1 MANMAHHA
9 LLQLS
14 GSKGIGRFVLF
25 KGLKYTVLVK
35 PTVYGN
41 PVLSVQGIYFLE
53 QMECAAH
60 VRDED
65 DLSQSEL
72 EYILDN
78 YLFEFAKQHPET
90 RMTFRAAEG
99 IFWQEGDLSSMYNS
113 ADQML
118 TETLALDQLNDASVL
133 QIDALDPADNI
144 DLDHWDIGANYAK
157 AVLAEYVENISKLL
171 QKKVLV
177 KVMPSEERDGYFGKL
192 RVVRPQAPYIDV
204 FQATALEDVDPSSL
218 GATHN
223 DDVPTS
229 FRLSD
234 TATYGCE
241 TELAVEKITATKTC
255 APILLSH
262 FFSGVKETNPLK
274 AYLAYYNVLEYYFE
288 EAPALLSKNAR
299 TELEQLKCVMEL
311 LTTEAGVAAKLTS
324 IDPDIRFAIASPLLP
339 SVGPAILGVDLAQ
352 PSLRGE
358 FARRLYEIR
367 CAVVHSKKTRRGS
380 PASGLEPYTAAAK
393 SVSVGIEI
401 VRWLAILCIEK
412 DHELANPSH
421 P

>member
-1 MANMAHHA
+1 MAHHA

-14 GSKGIGRFVLF
+14 GSKDIGRCVLF
-25 KGLKYTVLVK
+25 KGLKCTVLVK

-53 QMECAAH
+53 QMECVAH

-65 DLSQSEL
+65 ELSQSEL

-90 RMTFRAAEG
+90 HMTFRVAEG
-99 IFWQEGDLSSMYNS
+99 MFWQDDLSSMYQS

-118 TETLALDQLNDASVL
+118 TETLALDQLNDTSVL

-144 DLDHWDIGANYAK
+144 DLNDWDIGVNYAK
-157 AVLAEYVENISKLL
+157 AVLAEYVENISTLL

-177 KVMPSEERDGYFGKL
+177 KVTPSEERDGYFGKL

-204 FQATALEDVDPSSL
+204 FQATALENVDPSSL

-229 FRLSD
+229 LRLSD
-234 TATYGCE
+234 SATYGCE
-241 TELAVEKITATKTC
+241 TELDVEKITATKTY

-274 AYLAYYNVLEYYFE
+274 AYLAYYNILEYYFE

-311 LTTEAGVAAKLTS
+311 LTTEADVAAKLTS

-358 FARRLYEIR
+358 FARWLYEIR

-380 PASGLEPYTAAAK
+380 PASGFEPYTEAAK
-393 SVSVGIEI
+393 SASVGIEI

-412 DHELANPSH
+412 DHDLANPSH

>member
-1 MANMAHHA
+1 MAHNA

-14 GSKGIGRFVLF
+14 GSKGIGRLVVF

-60 VRDED
+60 VRDKD
-65 DLSQSEL
+65 DLSQSESEL

-90 RMTFRAAEG
+90 RMTFRIAEG
-99 IFWQEGDLSSMYNS
+99 MFWQDDLSSMYHS
-113 ADQML
+113 ADHML
-118 TETLALDQLNDASVL
+118 TETLALDQLNDRSVL
-133 QIDALDPADNI
+133 QIDALDPGDNI
-144 DLDHWDIGANYAK
+144 DLNDWDIGVNYAK
-157 AVLAEYVENISKLL
+157 AVLAKYVENISTLL

-204 FQATALEDVDPSSL
+204 FQATALDNVDPSSL

-223 DDVPTS
+223 DDIPTR

-234 TATYGCE
+234 SATYGCE
-241 TELAVEKITATKTC
+241 TELAVEKITATKTYT
-255 APILLSH
+255 PILLSH

-299 TELEQLKCVMEL
+299 TELEQLRCVMEL
-311 LTTEAGVAAKLTS
+311 LTTEADVAAKLAST
-324 IDPDIRFAIASPLLP
+324 DPDTRFAIASPLLP
-339 SVGPAILGVDLAQ
+339 SVGPAIRGVDLAQ

-358 FARRLYEIR
+358 FARWLYEIR

-380 PASGLEPYTAAAK
+380 PASGFEPYTAAAE
-393 SVSVGIEI
+393 SVSVGIDI

-412 DHELANPSH
+412 DHGLANPSH

>member
-1 MANMAHHA
+1 MAHHA

-53 QMECAAH
+53 QMKCATH

-65 DLSQSEL
+65 ALSESEL

-90 RMTFRAAEG
+90 RMTFRVAEG
-99 IFWQEGDLSSMYNS
+99 IFWQDDLSSMYNS

-118 TETLALDQLNDASVL
+118 TGTLALDQLNDTSVL
-133 QIDALDPADNI
+133 QIDALDPADKI
-144 DLDHWDIGANYAK
+144 DLNEWDIGANYAK
-157 AVLAEYVENISKLL
+157 AVLAEYVENISTLL

-177 KVMPSEERDGYFGKL
+177 NVMPSEERDGYFGKL
-192 RVVRPQAPYIDV
+192 RVVRPQAPYIDL
-204 FQATALEDVDPSSL
+204 FQATALENVDPCSL

-229 FRLSD
+229 FRLLDS
-234 TATYGCE
+234 ATYGCE
-241 TELAVEKITATKTC
+241 TELAVEKVTATKTY

-274 AYLAYYNVLEYYFE
+274 AYLAYYNILEYYFE

-339 SVGPAILGVDLAQ
+339 SVGPAILGVDIAQ

-358 FARRLYEIR
+358 FARWLYEIR

-380 PASGLEPYTAAAK
+380 PASGFEPYTAAAK
-393 SVSVGIEI
+393 SVSVGLEI

-412 DHELANPSH
+412 DHDLANPSH

>member
-1 MANMAHHA
+1 MAYNA

-65 DLSQSEL
+65 ELSQSEV

-90 RMTFRAAEG
+90 RMTFRADEG
-99 IFWQEGDLSSMYNS
+99 MFWQEGDLSSLYHS

-118 TETLALDQLNDASVL
+118 TETLALDQLNDKSVL

-144 DLDHWDIGANYAK
+144 DLNDWDIGANYAK
-157 AVLAEYVENISKLL
+157 AVLAEYVENISTLL

-177 KVMPSEERDGYFGKL
+177 KVIPSEERDGYFGKL
-192 RVVRPQAPYIDV
+192 RVVRPQARYIDV
-204 FQATALEDVDPSSL
+204 FQATALENVDPSSL

-229 FRLSD
+229 FRLSAS
-234 TATYGCE
+234 ATYGCE
-241 TELAVEKITATKTC
+241 TELAVEKITATKTYT
-255 APILLSH
+255 PILLSH
-262 FFSGVKETNPLK
+262 FFSGVKEPNPLK
-274 AYLAYYNVLEYYFE
+274 AYLAYYNILEYYFE

-324 IDPDIRFAIASPLLP
+324 IDPEIRFAIASPLLP

-352 PSLRGE
+352 RSLRGE
-358 FARRLYEIR
+358 FARWLYEIR
-367 CAVVHSKKTRRGS
+367 CAVVHSKKTRRGA
-380 PASGLEPYTAAAK
+380 PASSFEPYTAAAK

-412 DHELANPSH
+412 DHDLANPSH

>member
-1 MANMAHHA
+1 MGHHA

-65 DLSQSEL
+65 DLSQSESEL

-90 RMTFRAAEG
+90 RMTFRVAEG
-99 IFWQEGDLSSMYNS
+99 MFWQDDLSSMYHS
-113 ADQML
+113 ADHML
-118 TETLALDQLNDASVL
+118 TETLALDQLNDTSVL

-144 DLDHWDIGANYAK
+144 DLNEWDIGANYAK
-157 AVLAEYVENISKLL
+157 AVLAEYVENISTLL

-177 KVMPSEERDGYFGKL
+177 KVVPSEERDGYFGKL
-192 RVVRPQAPYIDV
+192 RVVKPQAPYIDV
-204 FQATALEDVDPSSL
+204 FQATALENVDPSSL

-234 TATYGCE
+234 SATYGCE
-241 TELAVEKITATKTC
+241 PELHVEKITATKTYT
-255 APILLSH
+255 PILLSH

-274 AYLAYYNVLEYYFE
+274 AYLAYYNILEYYFE
-288 EAPALLSKNAR
+288 EAPALLSRNVR

-311 LTTEAGVAAKLTS
+311 LTTEAEVAAKLTS

-358 FARRLYEIR
+358 LARWLYEIR

-380 PASGLEPYTAAAK
+380 PASGFEPYTAAAN
-393 SVSVGIEI
+393 SVSVGVEI
-401 VRWLAILCIEK
+401 ARWLAILCIEK
-412 DHELANPSH
+412 DHDLANPSH
-421 P
+421 S

>member
-1 MANMAHHA
+1 MAHHA

-14 GSKGIGRFVLF
+14 GSRGIGRFVLF

-35 PTVYGN
+35 PTLYGN
-41 PVLSVQGIYFLE
+41 PVLSVQGIYFLK

-60 VRDED
+60 VCDED
-65 DLSQSEL
+65 DLSQSDL

-78 YLFEFAKQHPET
+78 YLYEFAKQHPET
-90 RMTFRAAEG
+90 RVTSRIAEG
-99 IFWQEGDLSSMYNS
+99 MFWQDDLSSMYHS

-118 TETLALDQLNDASVL
+118 SETLALDQRNDRSVL

-144 DLDHWDIGANYAK
+144 DLSDWDIGVNCAK
-157 AVLAEYVENISKLL
+157 AVLAEYVANISTLL

-192 RVVRPQAPYIDV
+192 RVVRTQAPYMDV
-204 FQATALEDVDPSSL
+204 FQATALENVDPSSL
-218 GATHN
+218 GTTRN
-223 DDVPTS
+223 DDLPTS

-234 TATYGCE
+234 SATYGCE
-241 TELAVEKITATKTC
+241 TKLEVEKITATKTY

-274 AYLAYYNVLEYYFE
+274 AYLAYYNILEYYFE
-288 EAPALLSKNAR
+288 EAPALLSINAR
-299 TELEQLKCVMEL
+299 TELEQLKCVIAL
-311 LTTEAGVAAKLTS
+311 LTTEADVAAKLTS
-324 IDPDIRFAIASPLLP
+324 IDPDMRFAIASPLLP

-352 PSLRGE
+352 RSLRGE
-358 FARRLYEIR
+358 FGRWLYEIR

-380 PASGLEPYTAAAK
+380 PASCFEPYTAAAK

-412 DHELANPSH
+412 DHDLANPSH

>member
-1 MANMAHHA
+1 MAHNA

-14 GSKGIGRFVLF
+14 GSEGIGRLILF
-25 KGLKYTVLVK
+25 EGLTYAVLVK

-41 PVLSVQGIYFLE
+41 PVLAAQAIYFLE
-53 QMECAAH
+53 QMESVAH
-60 VRDED
+60 VRHEQN
-65 DLSQSEL
+65 LSPSEL

-90 RMTFRAAEG
+90 RMTFRITEG
-99 IFWQEGDLSSMYNS
+99 KFWEDDWSSMYNS

-118 TETLALDQLNDASVL
+118 TLTLALDQLNDASVL
-133 QIDALDPADNI
+133 QIDALDSADNI
-144 DLDHWDIGANYAK
+144 DLNHWDIGVNYAK
-157 AVLAEYVENISKLL
+157 PILAEYVENISTLL
-171 QKKVLV
+171 HKKVVV
-177 KVMPSEERDGYFGKL
+177 KVLPSEGRDGYFGKL
-192 RVVRPQAPYIDV
+192 RVVEPQAPYIDF
-204 FQATALEDVDPSSL
+204 FQAAALEDVDPLSL
-218 GATHN
+218 GANCN
-223 DDVPTS
+223 DDVPAS
-229 FRLSD
+229 FRLLDS
-234 TATYGCE
+234 ATYGCE
-241 TELAVEKITATKTC
+241 TELDIEKIIATKYY

-262 FFSGVKETNPLK
+262 FFSGVKEMNPLK

-311 LTTEAGVAAKLTS
+311 LTTEADVAAKLTS

-358 FARRLYEIR
+358 FATWLYEIR

-380 PASGLEPYTAAAK
+380 PASGFEPYTAAAK

-401 VRWLAILCIEK
+401 VRMACDPLHRER
-412 DHELANPSH
+412 P
-421 P
+421 

>member
-1 MANMAHHA
+1 MAHH
-9 LLQLS
+9 LLVQLS
-14 GSKGIGRFVLF
+14 GGKGIGRLVLF

-65 DLSQSEL
+65 ELSQSEL

-78 YLFEFAKQHPET
+78 YLFEFAKKHPET
-90 RMTFRAAEG
+90 RVTSRIAKGM
-99 IFWQEGDLSSMYNS
+99 FWQEGDSSSMYNW

-118 TETLALDQLNDASVL
+118 TETLALDQLNDTSVL
-133 QIDALDPADNI
+133 QIDALDPTDNI
-144 DLDHWDIGANYAK
+144 DLNDWAIGANYAK
-157 AVLAEYVENISKLL
+157 AVLAEYVEKISALL
-171 QKKVLV
+171 QKKVHV
-177 KVMPSEERDGYFGKL
+177 EVMPSEERDGYFGKL

-234 TATYGCE
+234 SATYGCE
-241 TELAVEKITATKTC
+241 TELAVEKITATKTY

-288 EAPALLSKNAR
+288 EAPALLSRGAR

-311 LTTEAGVAAKLTS
+311 LTTEAGVAAKLMS
-324 IDPDIRFAIASPLLP
+324 IDPDIRFAIASPLRP

-358 FARRLYEIR
+358 FARWLYEIR

-380 PASGLEPYTAAAK
+380 PASSFEPYTAAAE

-401 VRWLAILCIEK
+401 IKWLAILCIEK
-412 DHELANPSH
+412 DHDLANPSH

>member
-1 MANMAHHA
+1 MAHHA
-9 LLQLS
+9 LVQLS
-14 GSKGIGRFVLF
+14 GSKGLARFVLF

-35 PTVYGN
+35 PTLDGN
-41 PVLSVQGIYFLE
+41 PVLSVQGIYFLS

-60 VRDED
+60 VSHKD
-65 DLSQSEL
+65 DLSQSEV

-90 RMTFRAAEG
+90 RVTSRVAEEL
-99 IFWQEGDLSSMYNS
+99 FWEDELSSMYNW

-118 TETLALDQLNDASVL
+118 TETLVLDRVNDTSVL
-133 QIDALDPADNI
+133 QIDALDPTDTI
-144 DLDHWDIGANYAK
+144 DLSDWDIGVNYAK
-157 AVLAEYVENISKLL
+157 AVLAKYVENISALL
-171 QKKVLV
+171 QKKVYV
-177 KVMPSEERDGYFGKL
+177 KVLPSEERDGYFGKL
-192 RVVRPQAPYIDV
+192 RVVRPQALCIDV
-204 FQATALEDVDPSSL
+204 FQATALENVDPSSL
-218 GATHN
+218 GAIH

-234 TATYGCE
+234 STTYGCE
-241 TELAVEKITATKTC
+241 TELPVEKITASKTY

-274 AYLAYYNVLEYYFE
+274 AYLAYYNILEYYFE
-288 EAPALLSKNAR
+288 EATALLSRNAR
-299 TELEQLKCVMEL
+299 TELEQLRCVMEL
-311 LTTEAGVAAKLTS
+311 LTTEADLAAKLTS
-324 IDPDIRFAIASPLLP
+324 IDPDIRSAIASPLLP

-352 PSLRGE
+352 RSLRGE
-358 FARRLYEIR
+358 FARWLYEIR

-380 PASGLEPYTAAAK
+380 PASGFEPYTAAAK

-412 DHELANPSH
+412 DHDLANPSH

>member
-1 MANMAHHA
+1 MAHHA

-53 QMECAAH
+53 QMKCATH

-65 DLSQSEL
+65 ALSESEL

-90 RMTFRAAEG
+90 RMAFRVAEG
-99 IFWQEGDLSSMYNS
+99 VFWQDDLSSMYHS

-118 TETLALDQLNDASVL
+118 TETLALDQLNDKSVL

-144 DLDHWDIGANYAK
+144 DLNDWDIGANYAK
-157 AVLAEYVENISKLL
+157 AVLAEYVENISTLL

-192 RVVRPQAPYIDV
+192 RVVRPQALCIDV
-204 FQATALEDVDPSSL
+204 FQATALENVDPSSL

-229 FRLSD
+229 FRLADS
-234 TATYGCE
+234 ATYGCE
-241 TELAVEKITATKTC
+241 TELVVEKITATKTY

-274 AYLAYYNVLEYYFE
+274 AYLAYYNILEYYFE
-288 EAPALLSKNAR
+288 EAPTLLSKNAR

-324 IDPDIRFAIASPLLP
+324 IDLIYALQLLP
-339 SVGPAILGVDLAQ
+339 LCFRLSDL
-352 PSLRGE
+352 PSLE
-358 FARRLYEIR
+358 WI
-367 CAVVHSKKTRRGS
+367 
-380 PASGLEPYTAAAK
+380 
-393 SVSVGIEI
+393 
-401 VRWLAILCIEK
+401 
-412 DHELANPSH
+412 
-421 P
+421 

>member
-1 MANMAHHA
+1 MAHHA

-25 KGLKYTVLVK
+25 NGLKYTILVK

-65 DLSQSEL
+65 NLSQSESEL

-90 RMTFRAAEG
+90 RMTFRVAEG
-99 IFWQEGDLSSMYNS
+99 MFWQDDLSSMYNS
-113 ADQML
+113 ADHML
-118 TETLALDQLNDASVL
+118 TETLALDQRNDTSVL

-144 DLDHWDIGANYAK
+144 DLIDWDIGANYAK
-157 AVLAEYVENISKLL
+157 AVLAEYVENISTLL

-177 KVMPSEERDGYFGKL
+177 KVVPSEERDGYFGKL
-192 RVVRPQAPYIDV
+192 RVVKPQAPYIDV
-204 FQATALEDVDPSSL
+204 FQATALENVDPSLL
-218 GATHN
+218 GATDD

-234 TATYGCE
+234 SATYGCE
-241 TELAVEKITATKTC
+241 PELHVEKITATKTYT
-255 APILLSH
+255 PILLSH

-274 AYLAYYNVLEYYFE
+274 AYLAYYNILEYYFE

-311 LTTEAGVAAKLTS
+311 LTTEAEVAAKLTS
-324 IDPDIRFAIASPLLP
+324 INPDIRFAIASPLLP

-358 FARRLYEIR
+358 LARWLYEIR

-380 PASGLEPYTAAAK
+380 PASGFEPYTAAAN
-393 SVSVGIEI
+393 SVSVGVEI
-401 VRWLAILCIEK
+401 ARWLAILCIEK
-412 DHELANPSH
+412 DHDLANPSH
-421 P
+421 S

>member
-1 MANMAHHA
+1 MAHHA

-53 QMECAAH
+53 QMKCATH

-65 DLSQSEL
+65 ALSESEL

-90 RMTFRAAEG
+90 RMTFRVAEG
-99 IFWQEGDLSSMYNS
+99 IFWQDDLSSMYNS

-118 TETLALDQLNDASVL
+118 TGTLALDQLNDTSVL
-133 QIDALDPADNI
+133 QIDALDPADKI
-144 DLDHWDIGANYAK
+144 DLNEWDIGANYAK
-157 AVLAEYVENISKLL
+157 AVLAEYVENISTLL

-177 KVMPSEERDGYFGKL
+177 NVMPSEERDGYFGKL

-204 FQATALEDVDPSSL
+204 FQATALENVDPCSL

-229 FRLSD
+229 FRLLDS
-234 TATYGCE
+234 ATYGCE
-241 TELAVEKITATKTC
+241 TELAVEKVTATKTY

-274 AYLAYYNVLEYYFE
+274 AYLAYYNILEYYFE

-324 IDPDIRFAIASPLLP
+324 IDPDIRFAIACPLLP

-358 FARRLYEIR
+358 FARWLYEIR

-380 PASGLEPYTAAAK
+380 PVSGFEPYTAAAK

-412 DHELANPSH
+412 DHDLANPSQ

>member
-1 MANMAHHA
+1 MAHHA

-60 VRDED
+60 VRDEN

-90 RMTFRAAEG
+90 RMTYRVAEG
-99 IFWQEGDLSSMYNS
+99 MFWQDDLSSMYNS

-118 TETLALDQLNDASVL
+118 TGTLALDQLNDTSVL
-133 QIDALDPADNI
+133 QIDALDPTDNI
-144 DLDHWDIGANYAK
+144 DLNDWDIGANYAK
-157 AVLAEYVENISKLL
+157 AVLAEYVENISTLL

-177 KVMPSEERDGYFGKL
+177 KVIPSEERDGYFGKL
-192 RVVRPQAPYIDV
+192 RVVRPHAPYIDV
-204 FQATALEDVDPSSL
+204 FQATALEDVDPSSF

-223 DDVPTS
+223 NDVPTS
-229 FRLSD
+229 FHLSD
-234 TATYGCE
+234 SATYGCE
-241 TELAVEKITATKTC
+241 TELAVEKITATKTY

-274 AYLAYYNVLEYYFE
+274 AYLAYYNIVEYYFE

-339 SVGPAILGVDLAQ
+339 SVGPAILGVDIAQ

-358 FARRLYEIR
+358 FARWLYEIR

-380 PASGLEPYTAAAK
+380 PASGFEPYTAAAK
-393 SVSVGIEI
+393 SVSVGLEI

-412 DHELANPSH
+412 DHDLANPSH